1 MEIKKNPPRRTAF
14 ICLGIAFIGIIIIF
28 IPGIT
33 GMDGFDGG
41 YALSIGGGLIFL
53 AGIIAA
59 VIYFKLAAS
68 FDRMKLKEN
77 ILAHWTYSPEEWKNY
92 TEREHKEDA
101 AAKRSLF
108 FMIAIISV
116 IVGIILFAFIRK
128 DALIIA
134 LIVLGI
140 IAIAGLAAFF
150 STLGNYL
157 HNKRH
162 HGEVYI
168 SLNGVYMNRQMHV
181 WNSLGNL
188 LEEISYD
195 SPKNQNPRIV
205 LTYSALA
212 KNGRNFYTVR
222 IPVPRG
228 HEETAK
234 NIVSRI
240 EQAHL
245 QADGNDI

>member
-28 IPGIT
+28 IPRII

-53 AGIIAA
+53 AGIIAT

-140 IAIAGLAAFF
+140 AIAGLAAFF

-157 HNKRH
+157 HNKNI
-162 HGEVYI
+162 EKSI
-168 SLNGVYMNRQMHV
+168 SLNGVLHDGKCMSASATC
-181 WNSLGNL
+181 WKKFLTTA
-188 LEEISYD
+188 
-195 SPKNQNPRIV
+195 PK
-205 LTYSALA
+205 T
-212 KNGRNFYTVR
+212 
-222 IPVPRG
+222 
-228 HEETAK
+228 
-234 NIVSRI
+234 RI
-240 EQAHL
+240 E
-245 QADGNDI
+245 II